1 MGDMTILLL
10 NAALTAF
17 GFFVVAPIFLSSV
30 STFTVQ
36 KKFAETMVEEK
47 IIKAEKVREIQ
58 PKKQIAGVVIAVIV
72 IIAAFFTASR
82 INYGLICLAVGC
94 LAGAVKFRNVVQF
107 NTLTVK
113 RFQNTYAGSYDE
125 AKLKKYVNKIF

>member
-17 GFFVVAPIFLSSV
+17 GFFVAAPIFLSSV

-36 KKFAETMVEEK
+36 KKFAETMVQEK
-47 IIKAEKVREIQ
+47 IIKEEKVREIQ
-58 PKKQIAGVVIAVIV
+58 PKKQIAGVIITVIV
-72 IIAAFFTASR
+72 FAAAVFTALK
-82 INYGLICLAVGC
+82 INFGMICLVVGFA
-94 LAGAVKFRNVVQF
+94 AGLLKFRKTIQF